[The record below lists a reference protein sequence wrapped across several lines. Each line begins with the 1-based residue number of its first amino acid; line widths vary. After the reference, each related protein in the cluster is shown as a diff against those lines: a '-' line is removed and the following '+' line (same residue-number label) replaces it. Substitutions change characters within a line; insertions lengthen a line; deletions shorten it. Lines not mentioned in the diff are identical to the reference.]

1 MEVLG
6 NLAQGFELISTWQ
19 SLTVALIGLV
29 AGIVIGALPGLTATM
44 AVAVL
49 APFTFF
55 MESVIGIPFLLGIY
69 KGAIYGGSIPAI
81 TINTP
86 GTAAAAATALDGS
99 VLARQGRGRLALET
113 SLVASVI
120 ADLIATFVLIF
131 VAAPLAAV
139 AIKFGSPD
147 FTMLYLFALT
157 MIAGVSGNS
166 FTKGAFS
173 VGLGMLMACVGLDPV
188 SGYQRL
194 TFGSVDLLGGISLVP
209 LLIGMF
215 ALSEILIQA
224 EKYGRRILTET
235 AGDDQGRGLDLQ
247 TLKGLL
253 PTIIR
258 SSGIGTF
265 LGALPGLGAEISCW
279 ISYGIA
285 SKRSKKPE
293 LFGMGSVEGVAAAEA
308 GNNAVCPAALIPMMV
323 FGIPGD
329 TITAVLLGAFMA
341 QGLLPGPLLFQ
352 QHGPILY
359 GFFAILL
366 VTNLMLLVFGL
377 GAIRYLQHITRIAP
391 GLLYPGVTVLC
402 FAGAFAVNNSTFD
415 WFIMVAGGVAGYLM
429 RKTGVPIPPLVI
441 AMLLAPGLENN
452 IRQSL
457 TLSDGNYAIFVESP
471 IAAVILVLTLTVIAF
486 FSWRSFFPTRNPQPQ

>member
-1 MEVLG
+1 MELLE
-6 NLAQGFELISTWQ
+6 NFAQGLELISTWQ
-19 SLTVALIGLV
+19 SLTVALIGLFF
-29 AGIVIGALPGLTATM
+29 GIVIGALPGLTATM

-86 GTAAAAATALDGS
+86 GTAAAAATAIDGS
-99 VLARQGRGRLALET
+99 VLAGRGQGRLALET

-147 FTMLYLFALT
+147 FTMLYLFSLT

-224 EKYGRRILTET
+224 EKYSRRKWAEMVS
-235 AGDDQGRGLDLQ
+235 DDQGSGLDLQ

-258 SSGIGTF
+258 SSGIGTL

-279 ISYGIA
+279 IAYGIA

-293 LFGMGSVEGVAAAEA
+293 LFGRGAVEGVAAAEA

-359 GFFAILL
+359 GFFVILL

-377 GAIRYLQHITRIAP
+377 GAIRYLRHITRIPP

-415 WFIMVAGGVAGYLM
+415 WFVMVAGGVAGYLM

-471 IAAVILVLTLTVIAF
+471 IAAVILVITLTVIVF